1 MHHSCV
7 ILRQLSVLL
16 AIRTDVGRIHC
27 INKMQQI
34 GAIAFDPK
42 IRLGQGGYSSVF
54 AGTWKNQEIA
64 VKRVES
70 IDTEDKEEKALRQL
84 THSNVVKL
92 FEIESDNAFK

>member
-7 ILRQLSVLL
+7 ILRQLSVLF
-16 AIRTDVGRIHC
+16 AIRTVVGRIHC
-27 INKMQQI
+27 VNKMQQI
-34 GAIAFDPK
+34 RAIAFDPK

-92 FEIESDNAFK
+92 LEIESDNAFK

>member
-1 MHHSCV
+1 
-7 ILRQLSVLL
+7 
-16 AIRTDVGRIHC
+16 
-27 INKMQQI
+27 MQQI
-34 GAIAFDPK
+34 RAIAFDPK

-84 THSNVVKL
+84 THENVVKL
-92 FEIESDNAFK
+92 LDVESDNSFK

>member
-1 MHHSCV
+1 
-7 ILRQLSVLL
+7 
-16 AIRTDVGRIHC
+16 
-27 INKMQQI
+27 MQKI

-70 IDTEDKEEKALRQL
+70 IDTEDTEDKEEKALRQL
-84 THSNVVKL
+84 THENVVKL
-92 FEIESDNAFK
+92 LDVESDNSFK